1 METVY
6 IELSDRIFTSW
17 RRKIMTQIETA
28 KTGKI
33 TYEMEAVADQEELS
47 PEYIRLGIEQ
57 GTIVIP
63 HNIKRNGVR
72 ILGIGAGLRTKIN
85 ANLGTSSDEP
95 NLSNEMKKL
104 EIAVKYGADAVMDLS
119 TGGDIDEI
127 RRRFLDESPITVGS
141 VPIYNAAVEAVK
153 NEKAIVEM
161 TDDDMFSAIE
171 RHVSD
176 GIDFITVH
184 CGVTLEV
191 LGRLREQ
198 GRIADVVSRG
208 GAFLIEWMI
217 YNEQENPLYAQFD
230 RLLDIAKQYDV
241 TLSLGD
247 GLRPGCLADSTDRP
261 QIQELIILGEL
272 AARSRKAGVQAMVE
286 GPGHVPINEIE
297 ANILLEKK
305 LCNGAPFYVLGP
317 LVTDIAPG
325 YDHIT
330 SAIGAAIAGKAGA
343 DFLCYVTP
351 AEHLCLPTLDDVKQ
365 GVIASK
371 IAAHVADLAKG
382 IKSAH
387 EWDAN
392 MGKARKNLDWNA
404 QTELAIDPELVM
416 ETRKNHPSSDKD
428 TCTMCGKFCAMKG
441 VKEYLVK

>member
-1 METVY
+1 
-6 IELSDRIFTSW
+6 
-17 RRKIMTQIETA
+17 MTQLEA
-28 KTGKI
+28 ARSGKI

-47 PEYIRLGIEQ
+47 PEYVRAGIAE
-57 GTIVIP
+57 GKIVIP
-63 HNIKRNGVR
+63 HNIRRSGVKPC
-72 ILGIGAGLRTKIN
+72 GIGVGLKTKVN
-85 ANLGTSSDEP
+85 ANLGTSPDEP
-95 NLSNEMKKL
+95 SLSNEMEKL
-104 EIAVKYGADAVMDLS
+104 EIAVKYGADTVMDLS
-119 TGGDIDEI
+119 TGGDLDEI
-127 RRRFLDESPITVGS
+127 RRRFLDESPVTVGS
-141 VPIYNAAVEAVK
+141 VPIYNAAVEAVR
-153 NEKAIVEM
+153 NEKPIVEM
-161 TDDDMFSAIE
+161 TDDDIFRAIE

-184 CGVTLEV
+184 CGTTMEV
-191 LGRLREQ
+191 LKRLKSQ
-198 GRIADVVSRG
+198 GRVADVVSRG

-230 RLLDIAKQYDV
+230 RLLEIAKEYDA

-247 GLRPGCLADSTDRP
+247 GLRPGCLADATDRP

-272 AARSRKAGVQAMVE
+272 AAQAREYGVQAMIE
-286 GPGHVPINEIE
+286 GPGHVPLNEIE

-317 LVTDIAPG
+317 LATDIAPG

-330 SAIGAAIAGKAGA
+330 AAIGGALAGKAGA

-351 AEHLCLPTLDDVKQ
+351 AEHLCLPSLDDVKQ
-365 GVIASK
+365 GVIASR

-387 EWDAN
+387 EWDAK

-404 QTELAIDPELVM
+404 QAELAIDPELVV
-416 ETRKNHPSSDKD
+416 ETRGKNPSSEKEA
-428 TCTMCGKFCAMKG
+428 CTMCGKFCAMKG
-441 VKEYLVK
+441 VREYLSK

>member
-1 METVY
+1 V
-6 IELSDRIFTSW
+6 
-17 RRKIMTQIETA
+17 TQLESA
-28 KTGKI
+28 RLGKI
-33 TYEMEAVADQEELS
+33 TYEMESVADQEGLP
-47 PEYIRLGIEQ
+47 PEYIRSGIAG
-57 GTIVIP
+57 GTIVIT
-63 HNIKRNGVR
+63 HNIKRSGVKPC
-72 ILGIGAGLRTKIN
+72 GIGTGLKTKIN
-85 ANLGTSSDEP
+85 ANLGTSSDQ
-95 NLSNEMKKL
+95 LDLLNEMKKL

-119 TGGDIDEI
+119 TGGDLDEI

-141 VPIYNAAVEAVK
+141 VPIYNAAVEAVRD
-153 NEKAIVEM
+153 EKPIVEM
-161 TDDDMFSAIE
+161 TADDMFRAIE

-184 CGVTLEV
+184 CGTTLEV
-191 LGRLREQ
+191 LKRLRNQ
-198 GRIADVVSRG
+198 GRVADVVSRG

-230 RLLDIAKQYDV
+230 RLLEIAKEYDA

-247 GLRPGCLADSTDRP
+247 GLRPGCLADATDRP

-272 AARSRKAGVQAMVE
+272 ASRAKEFGVQAMIE
-286 GPGHVPINEIE
+286 GPGHVPLNEIE

-330 SAIGAAIAGKAGA
+330 AAIGAAVAGKAGA

-351 AEHLCLPTLDDVKQ
+351 AEHLCLPTLEDVKQ

-387 EWDAN
+387 EWDAK
-392 MGKARKNLDWNA
+392 MGKARKNLDWEA
-404 QTELAIDPELVM
+404 QAELAIDPELVI
-416 ETRKNHPSSDKD
+416 ETRAKNPSSEKEA
-428 TCTMCGKFCAMKG
+428 CTMCGKFCAMKG
-441 VKEYLVK
+441 VREYLSNSHK

>member
-1 METVY
+1 
-6 IELSDRIFTSW
+6 
-17 RRKIMTQIETA
+17 MTQLESA
-28 KTGKI
+28 RLGKI
-33 TYEMEAVADQEELS
+33 TYEMESVADQEGLP
-47 PEYIRLGIEQ
+47 PEYIRSGIAG
-57 GTIVIP
+57 GTIVIT
-63 HNIKRNGVR
+63 HNIKRSGVKPC
-72 ILGIGAGLRTKIN
+72 GIGTGLKTKIN
-85 ANLGTSSDEP
+85 ANLGTSSDQ
-95 NLSNEMKKL
+95 LDLLNEMKKL

-119 TGGDIDEI
+119 TGGDLDEI

-141 VPIYNAAVEAVK
+141 VPIYNAAVEAVRD
-153 NEKAIVEM
+153 EKPIVEM
-161 TDDDMFSAIE
+161 TADDMFRAIE

-184 CGVTLEV
+184 CGTTLEV
-191 LGRLREQ
+191 LKRLRNQ
-198 GRIADVVSRG
+198 GRVADVVSRG

-230 RLLDIAKQYDV
+230 RLLEIAKEYDA

-247 GLRPGCLADSTDRP
+247 GLRPGCLADATDRP

-272 AARSRKAGVQAMVE
+272 ASRAKEFGVQAMIE
-286 GPGHVPINEIE
+286 GPGHVPLNEIE

-330 SAIGAAIAGKAGA
+330 AAIGAAVAGKAGA

-351 AEHLCLPTLDDVKQ
+351 AEHLCLPTLEDVKQ

-387 EWDAN
+387 EWDAK
-392 MGKARKNLDWNA
+392 MGKARKNLDWEA
-404 QTELAIDPELVM
+404 QAELAIDPELVI
-416 ETRKNHPSSDKD
+416 ETRAKNPSSEKEA
-428 TCTMCGKFCAMKG
+428 CTMCGKFCAMKG
-441 VKEYLVK
+441 VREYLSNSHK

>member
-1 METVY
+1 
-6 IELSDRIFTSW
+6 
-17 RRKIMTQIETA
+17 MTQLEA
-28 KTGKI
+28 ARSGKI

-47 PEYIRLGIEQ
+47 PEYVRAGIAE
-57 GTIVIP
+57 GKIVIP
-63 HNIKRNGVR
+63 HNIRRSGVKPC
-72 ILGIGAGLRTKIN
+72 GIGTGLKTKVN
-85 ANLGTSSDEP
+85 ANLGTSPDEP
-95 NLSNEMKKL
+95 SLSNEMEKL
-104 EIAVKYGADAVMDLS
+104 EIAVKYGADTVMDLS
-119 TGGDIDEI
+119 TGGDLDEI
-127 RRRFLDESPITVGS
+127 RRRFLDESPVTVGS
-141 VPIYNAAVEAVK
+141 VPIYNAAVEAVR
-153 NEKAIVEM
+153 NEKPIVEM
-161 TDDDMFSAIE
+161 TDDDIFRAIE

-184 CGVTLEV
+184 CGTTMEV
-191 LGRLREQ
+191 LKRLKSQ
-198 GRIADVVSRG
+198 GRVADVVSRG

-230 RLLDIAKQYDV
+230 RLLEIAKEYDA

-247 GLRPGCLADSTDRP
+247 GLRPGCLADATDRP

-272 AARSRKAGVQAMVE
+272 AAQAREYGVQAMIE
-286 GPGHVPINEIE
+286 GPGHVPLNEIE

-317 LVTDIAPG
+317 LATDIAPG

-330 SAIGAAIAGKAGA
+330 AAIGGALAGKAGA

-351 AEHLCLPTLDDVKQ
+351 AEHLCLPSLDDVKQ
-365 GVIASK
+365 GVIASR

-387 EWDAN
+387 EWDAK

-404 QTELAIDPELVM
+404 QAELAIDPELVV
-416 ETRKNHPSSDKD
+416 ETRGKNPSSEKEA
-428 TCTMCGKFCAMKG
+428 CTMCGKFCAMKG
-441 VKEYLVK
+441 VREYLSK

>member
-1 METVY
+1 
-6 IELSDRIFTSW
+6 
-17 RRKIMTQIETA
+17 MTQLDYA
-28 KTGKI
+28 RLGKI
-33 TYEMEAVADQEELS
+33 TYEMEAVADQEGLS
-47 PEYIRLGIEQ
+47 PEYIRSGVAD

-63 HNIKRNGVR
+63 HNINRKG
-72 ILGIGAGLRTKIN
+72 IKPCGIGAGLTTKIN
-85 ANLGTSSDEP
+85 ANLGTSSDQP
-95 NLSNEMKKL
+95 SLSNEMEKL
-104 EIAVKYGADAVMDLS
+104 EIAIKYGADAVMDLS
-119 TGGDIDEI
+119 TGGDLDEI
-127 RRRFLDESPITVGS
+127 RRRFLDESPITIGS
-141 VPIYNAAVEAVK
+141 VPIYSAAVEAVR

-161 TDDDMFSAIE
+161 TDDDIFRAIE

-184 CGVTLEV
+184 CGTTLEV
-191 LGRLREQ
+191 LKRLQSQ

-217 YNEQENPLYAQFD
+217 YNERENPLYEQFD
-230 RLLDIAKQYDV
+230 RLLEIAKEYDA

-247 GLRPGCLADSTDRP
+247 GLRPGCLADATDRP

-272 AARSRKAGVQAMVE
+272 ASRAREAGVQVMIE
-286 GPGHVPINEIE
+286 GPGHVPLNEIE
-297 ANILLEKK
+297 ANVMLEKK

-317 LVTDIAPG
+317 LTTDIAPG

-330 SAIGAAIAGKAGA
+330 SAIGGAIAGKAGA

-351 AEHLCLPTLDDVKQ
+351 AEHLCLPTLEDVKQ

-387 EWDAN
+387 QWDAK

-404 QTELAIDPELVM
+404 QAELSIDPELVI
-416 ETRKNHPSSDKD
+416 ETRAKNPSSEKEA
-428 TCTMCGKFCAMKG
+428 CTMCGKFCAMKG
-441 VKEYLVK
+441 VREYLAK

>member
-1 METVY
+1 
-6 IELSDRIFTSW
+6 
-17 RRKIMTQIETA
+17 MTQLEA
-28 KTGKI
+28 ARSGKI

-47 PEYIRLGIEQ
+47 PEYVRAGVAE
-57 GTIVIP
+57 GKIVIP
-63 HNIKRNGVR
+63 HNIRRSGVKPC
-72 ILGIGAGLRTKIN
+72 GIGTGLKTKVN
-85 ANLGTSSDEP
+85 ANLGTSPDEP
-95 NLSNEMKKL
+95 SLSNEMEKL

-119 TGGDIDEI
+119 TGGDLDEI
-127 RRRFLDESPITVGS
+127 RRRFLDESPVTVGS
-141 VPIYNAAVEAVK
+141 VPIYNAAVEAVR
-153 NEKAIVEM
+153 NEKPIVEM
-161 TDDDMFSAIE
+161 TDDDIFRAIE
-171 RHVSD
+171 HHVSD

-184 CGVTLEV
+184 CGTTMEV
-191 LGRLREQ
+191 LKRLKSQ
-198 GRIADVVSRG
+198 GRVADVVSRG

-230 RLLDIAKQYDV
+230 RLLEIAKEYDA

-247 GLRPGCLADSTDRP
+247 GLRPGCLADATDRP

-272 AARSRKAGVQAMVE
+272 AAQAREYGVQAMIE
-286 GPGHVPINEIE
+286 GPGHVPLNEIE

-317 LVTDIAPG
+317 LATDIAPG

-330 SAIGAAIAGKAGA
+330 AAIGGALAGKAGA

-351 AEHLCLPTLDDVKQ
+351 AEHLCLPSLDDVKQ
-365 GVIASK
+365 GVIASR

-387 EWDAN
+387 EWDAK

-404 QTELAIDPELVM
+404 QAELAIDPELVV
-416 ETRKNHPSSDKD
+416 ETRGKNPSSEKEA
-428 TCTMCGKFCAMKG
+428 CTMCGKFCAMKG
-441 VKEYLVK
+441 VREYLSK

>member
-1 METVY
+1 
-6 IELSDRIFTSW
+6 
-17 RRKIMTQIETA
+17 MTQIESA
-28 KTGKI
+28 KSGKI
-33 TYEMEAVADQEELS
+33 TDEMKAVAEQENLS
-47 PEYIRLGIEQ
+47 AEYVRSGIAD

-63 HNIKRNGVR
+63 HNTKRVGVK
-72 ILGIGAGLRTKIN
+72 LCGIGAGLKTKIN

-95 NLSNEMKKL
+95 DLENELRKL
-104 EIAVKYGADAVMDLS
+104 EVAVKHGADAVMDLS

-127 RRRFLDESPITVGS
+127 RRCILDESPVMVGS

-153 NEKAIVEM
+153 NDKSIVEM
-161 TDDDMFSAIE
+161 TPDDMFDAIE

-184 CGVTLEV
+184 CGTNLEV

-198 GRIADVVSRG
+198 RRVADVVSRG

-217 YNEQENPLYAQFD
+217 YNESENPLYEQFD
-230 RLLDIAKQYDV
+230 RLLDIAKEYDV

-247 GLRPGCLADSTDRP
+247 GLRPGCLADATDRP
-261 QIQELIILGEL
+261 QIQELIVLGEL
-272 AARSRKAGVQAMVE
+272 AARARSAGVQAMIE

-317 LVTDIAPG
+317 LVTDVAPG

-330 SAIGAAIAGKAGA
+330 SAIGGAIAGKAGA

-351 AEHLCLPTLDDVKQ
+351 AEHLCLPTLEDVRE

-387 EWDAN
+387 DWDAK
-392 MGKARKNLDWNA
+392 MGKARKELDWVT
-404 QTELAIDPELVM
+404 QTELAIDPELVT
-416 ETRKNHPSSDKD
+416 EVRGKHPSSDD
-428 TCTMCGKFCAMKG
+428 EVCTMCGKFCAMKG
-441 VKEYLVK
+441 VREYLSAYKK

>member
-1 METVY
+1 
-6 IELSDRIFTSW
+6 
-17 RRKIMTQIETA
+17 MTQLEA
-28 KTGKI
+28 ARLGKI
-33 TYEMEAVADQEELS
+33 TYEMESVADQEGLS
-47 PEYIRLGIEQ
+47 PEYIRSGIAD
-57 GTIVIP
+57 GTIVIT
-63 HNIKRNGVR
+63 HNIKRSGVKPC
-72 ILGIGAGLRTKIN
+72 GIGAGLKTKIN
-85 ANLGTSSDEP
+85 ANLGTSPDQLD
-95 NLSNEMKKL
+95 LSNEMKKL
-104 EIAVKYGADAVMDLS
+104 EIAVKYGTDAVMDLS
-119 TGGDIDEI
+119 TGGDLDEI

-141 VPIYNAAVEAVK
+141 VPIYNAAVETVR
-153 NEKAIVEM
+153 NEKPIVEM
-161 TDDDMFSAIE
+161 TADDMFRAIE

-184 CGVTLEV
+184 CGTTLEV
-191 LGRLREQ
+191 LKRLKSQ
-198 GRIADVVSRG
+198 GRVADVVSRG

-230 RLLDIAKQYDV
+230 RLLEIAKEYDA

-247 GLRPGCLADSTDRP
+247 GLRPGCLADATDRP

-272 AARSRKAGVQAMVE
+272 ASRAKEFGVQAMIE
-286 GPGHVPINEIE
+286 GPGHVPLNEIE
-297 ANILLEKK
+297 TNILLEKK

-330 SAIGAAIAGKAGA
+330 AAIGAAIAGKAGA

-351 AEHLCLPTLDDVKQ
+351 AEHLCLPTLEDVKQ

-387 EWDAN
+387 EWDAK
-392 MGKARKNLDWNA
+392 MGKARKNLDWEA
-404 QTELAIDPELVM
+404 QAELAIDPELVI
-416 ETRKNHPSSDKD
+416 ETRGKNPSSEKEA
-428 TCTMCGKFCAMKG
+428 CTMCGKFCAMKG
-441 VKEYLVK
+441 VREYLAK

>member
-1 METVY
+1 
-6 IELSDRIFTSW
+6 
-17 RRKIMTQIETA
+17 MTQLEA
-28 KTGKI
+28 ARSGKI

-47 PEYIRLGIEQ
+47 PEYVRAGVAE
-57 GTIVIP
+57 GKIVIP
-63 HNIKRNGVR
+63 HNIRRSGVKPC
-72 ILGIGAGLRTKIN
+72 GIGAGLKTKVN
-85 ANLGTSSDEP
+85 ANLGTSPDEP
-95 NLSNEMKKL
+95 SLSNEMEKL

-119 TGGDIDEI
+119 TGGDLDEI
-127 RRRFLDESPITVGS
+127 RRRFLDESPVTVGS
-141 VPIYNAAVEAVK
+141 VPIYNAAVEAVR
-153 NEKAIVEM
+153 NEKPIVEM
-161 TDDDMFSAIE
+161 TDDDIFRAIE

-184 CGVTLEV
+184 CGTTMEV
-191 LGRLREQ
+191 LKRLKSQ
-198 GRIADVVSRG
+198 GRVADVVSRG

-230 RLLDIAKQYDV
+230 RLLEIAKEYDA

-247 GLRPGCLADSTDRP
+247 GLRPGCLADATDRP

-272 AARSRKAGVQAMVE
+272 AAQAREYGVQAMIE
-286 GPGHVPINEIE
+286 GPGHVPLNEIE

-317 LVTDIAPG
+317 LATDIAPG

-330 SAIGAAIAGKAGA
+330 AAIGGALAGKAGA

-351 AEHLCLPTLDDVKQ
+351 AEHLCLPSLDDVKQ
-365 GVIASK
+365 GVIASR

-387 EWDAN
+387 EWDAK

-404 QTELAIDPELVM
+404 QAELAIDPELVV
-416 ETRKNHPSSDKD
+416 ETRGKNPSSEKEA
-428 TCTMCGKFCAMKG
+428 CTMCGKFCAMKG
-441 VKEYLVK
+441 VREYLSK